1 MVWAT
6 VLLLV
11 TISSQAHIFGNNI
24 HTIVQIS
31 YHKVM
36 HILFYRNTHFWRL
49 VDSNFT
55 NSPPLTCSSS
65 TPTDGVTCKCL
76 SHAHAHAL
84 AQCRLIEPL
93 AVICDRP
100 IHQVR
105 QRTHRSASASATRRR
120 RPDIPFPIQ
129 YWIMYVLRSNQRAIE
144 TFIDEVNT
152 NNNNYEHYE

>member
-1 MVWAT
+1 M
-6 VLLLV
+6 LLLYYFIAFSTTLLNLV
-11 TISSQAHIFGNNI
+11 SQ
-24 HTIVQIS
+24 
-31 YHKVM
+31 VM
-36 HILFYRNTHFWRL
+36 HILIYRNTHFWRL
-49 VDSNFT
+49 VDSNFI
-55 NSPPLTCSSS
+55 SSLPLTCSRS

-129 YWIMYVLRSNQRAIE
+129 Y
-144 TFIDEVNT
+144 NT
-152 NNNNYEHYE
+152 EQCRC

>member
-1 MVWAT
+1 MVSAI

-11 TISSQAHIFGNNI
+11 TISSQVHIFGNNI
-24 HTIVQIS
+24 RVHTIVQIS
-31 YHKVM
+31 YHRSCT
-36 HILFYRNTHFWRL
+36 FYFIGTHTFGGLWIVTL
-49 VDSNFT
+49 
-55 NSPPLTCSSS
+55 PLTCSRS

-129 YWIMYVLRSNQRAIE
+129 YSTEQCRC
-144 TFIDEVNT
+144 
-152 NNNNYEHYE
+152 